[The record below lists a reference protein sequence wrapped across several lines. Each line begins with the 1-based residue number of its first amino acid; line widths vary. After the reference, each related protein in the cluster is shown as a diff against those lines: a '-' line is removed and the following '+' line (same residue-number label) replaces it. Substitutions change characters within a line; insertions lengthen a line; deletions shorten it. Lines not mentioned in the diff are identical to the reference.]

1 MNFSISLELGPFYE
15 ITYIDGSK
23 IKFQVIGGPN
33 AEARVIKDANTE
45 VSAIPSIL
53 QNFKSVI
60 RLDD

>member
-15 ITYIDGSK
+15 ITYMDGSK

-33 AEARVIKDANTE
+33 AEARVIKGTNTE
-45 VSAIPSIL
+45 ESAIPSIL

-60 RLDD
+60 RLDE